1 MVKKMRKCIC
11 VLLAIMLFAG
21 CFGVNVNASEATTF
35 ATGKFTVTVQAGKE
49 ERAKT
54 SFPLE
59 SGEIVTINATY
70 SPLDADVDFGLVDSQ
85 GTFYYFNVTDGSVDK
100 TIQVEESG
108 DYTLQIRN
116 NSNVEVKVSGFVNY

>member
-1 MVKKMRKCIC
+1 MVKRMKKSIC

-21 CFGVNVNASEATTF
+21 CFGVNVKASEVTTF

-59 SGEIVTINATY
+59 AGEIVTINATY
-70 SPLDADVDFGLVDSQ
+70 SPLDADVDFGLVDEE
-85 GTFYYFNVTDGSVDK
+85 GTFYHLPGKNGSFSKSIEISVR
-100 TIQVEESG
+100 G
-108 DYTLQIRN
+108 NYTFAVRN
-116 NSNVEVKVSGFVNY
+116 NSSVAVGVTGYVNY